1 MSPKSKKRPKQAAE
15 AAPAPIVVEET
26 QPTTL
31 LPVDLMKIKELLEEQ
46 FGHARKMAAA
56 DAKGTSMFF
65 LARGDYVG
73 MFVVRNGEEV
83 KERLY
88 LCKILTVTDNPK
100 VDS

>member
-1 MSPKSKKRPKQAAE
+1 
-15 AAPAPIVVEET
+15 
-26 QPTTL
+26 
-31 LPVDLMKIKELLEEQ
+31 
-46 FGHARKMAAA
+46 
-56 DAKGTSMFF
+56 MFF